1 MTPGRRRRK
10 TTPKAKLKTRINSD
24 YTITCT
30 DARGNQA
37 SFRDITGRDLEY
49 LDSLLSGDKPT
60 LSSRDVIEL
69 LGTLSVRPG
78 VNFGGLVPL
87 TIRSLYMAVQ
97 ENILKSYMSKEAWL
111 KNCYA
116 IQNGS
121 FQDVFD
127 MECVPM
133 SKFVAMCQIH
143 REAMDQMDKN
153 AKGITGSNGFG
164 SESSPPTN

>member
-1 MTPGRRRRK
+1 VKPK
-10 TTPKAKLKTRINSD
+10 TPKATLKVTTNPN
-24 YTITCT
+24 YTVTCI
-30 DARGNQA
+30 DGRGNQV
-37 SFRDITGRDLEY
+37 SFRDITGNDLEY
-49 LDSLLSGDKPT
+49 LDTMLAGDEPT

-69 LGTLSVRPG
+69 LGKLSVRPG
-78 VNFGGLVPL
+78 INFGGLIPL

-121 FQDVFD
+121 FQGISN
-127 MECVPM
+127 MEHVPM

-143 REAMDQMDKN
+143 KEAMDQMENN
-153 AKGITGSNGFG
+153 AKGITTSNGFG
-164 SESSPPTN
+164 SESTPTNN